1 MDIQT
6 AERDGVTIVKMNGR
20 LDSVTAPAAEA
31 RLPQGV
37 ASWVLD
43 MSDVAFVSSA
53 GIRVILTAAK
63 LCRAKGGNLYLAG
76 MTPQVLQVFKI
87 SGLLGFLNVTD
98 NIAAAID
105 KITAA

>member
-6 AERDGVTIVKMNGR
+6 AERDGVTIVKMSGR
-20 LDSVTAPAAEA
+20 LDSVTAAAVEPK
-31 RLPQGV
+31 LPQGR

-43 MSDVAFVSSA
+43 MADVAFVSSA

-63 LCRAKGGNLYLAG
+63 LCRAQGGNLYLAG

-98 NIAAAID
+98 TVAAALEKIAAA
-105 KITAA
+105 